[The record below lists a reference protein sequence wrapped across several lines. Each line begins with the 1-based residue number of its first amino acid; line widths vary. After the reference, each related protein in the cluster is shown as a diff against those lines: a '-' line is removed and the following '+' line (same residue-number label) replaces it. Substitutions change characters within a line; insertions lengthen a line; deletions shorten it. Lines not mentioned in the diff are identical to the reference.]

1 MGVTYFRRFRM
12 EYDLS
17 RPLFEEPVLPA
28 DYALVP
34 WEDELLETHAEVKY
48 RCFRWEL
55 DANVFPSLGE
65 RAGCR
70 RLMSEIAG
78 RSGFVPQATWLLQHW
93 PQGGKKPELCGTIQG
108 VADEKLGSIQNVGVT
123 PAHRGKGLGTV
134 LLWHSLAGF
143 QRAGIER
150 VYLEVTAQ
158 NSGACRL
165 YHRLGFQQTK
175 VVYKATEVAYAEW

>member
-12 EYDLS
+12 EYDL
-17 RPLFEEPVLPA
+17 RQPLFDEPAMPA
-28 DYALVP
+28 DYSLVP
-34 WEDELLETHAEVKY
+34 WDDELLETHAEVKF

-65 RAGCR
+65 REGCR
-70 RLMSEIAG
+70 RLMTEIT
-78 RSGFVPQATWLLQHW
+78 RRQGFVPEATWLLQHW
-93 PQGGKKPELCGTIQG
+93 PQTARKPELCGTIQG
-108 VADEKLGSIQNVGVT
+108 VADEGLGAIQNVGIT
-123 PAHRGKGLGTV
+123 PAHRGHGLGSV

-143 QRAGIER
+143 KRVGIER

-165 YHRLGFQQTK
+165 YRRLGFEQTK